1 MYYSNV
7 QYAGDEN
14 VRRVQRWSIETGQL
28 PGTCEVI
35 VQNQTPSPAHEGGLG
50 QIVRQTLQSQIL
62 LWEGRLQGGI
72 LTDDITRSDQN
83 RRTRGQTEEQQQH
96 SS

>member
-1 MYYSNV
+1 MYRNV

-14 VRRVQRWSIETGQL
+14 LRRVQRWSIETGQL
-28 PGTCEVI
+28 PQTCVVI
-35 VQNQTPSPAHEGGLG
+35 DQNQTPRAASEGGPG
-50 QIVRQTLQSQIL
+50 QIVKQTLQSQIL